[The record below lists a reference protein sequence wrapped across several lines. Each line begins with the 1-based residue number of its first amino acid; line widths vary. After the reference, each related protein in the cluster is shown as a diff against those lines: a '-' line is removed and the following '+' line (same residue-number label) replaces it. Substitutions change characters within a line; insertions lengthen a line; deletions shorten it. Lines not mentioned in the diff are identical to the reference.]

1 MGFTKAYKKRYNT
14 EPDRIAALGYDAAAL
29 MMKAIRK
36 TGGDDPKRIRDVLTQ
51 VHRYHG
57 ISGVVSFEKGR
68 RANNESAV
76 YKISED
82 GFVRVQ

>member
-1 MGFTKAYKKRYNT
+1 
-14 EPDRIAALGYDAAAL
+14 
-29 MMKAIRK
+29 MKSIRK
-36 TGGDDPKRIRDVLTQ
+36 TGGDDPGRIQEVLSR
-51 VHRYHG
+51 VNRYQG
-57 ISGVVSFEKGR
+57 LSGVISFEKGR